1 MAKNLNVNM
10 NFTAD
15 VSNVEN
21 NLNKLKTSLNQI
33 STTPIKMGT
42 VNEDLKQA
50 TVSARQLQVHL
61 NNAFNTKTGNLDL
74 AKLQTSLDQSG
85 QSLSQLS
92 ANLMGAGKNGQ
103 QAFLQLQTAIQ
114 NANLQ
119 IKQSTG
125 FLSEMGAVLK
135 NTVHWQISSSLIHG
149 FMSNVQKAYSY
160 VQELDKSLNDIRIV
174 SGASAEDMAK
184 FAEQA
189 NKSAKALST
198 TTTAYTNAALIYY
211 QQGLTDQEVKER
223 TDITMKMSNVTGESA
238 DKVSSYMTAIWNN
251 FADGSD
257 NLERFAD
264 IITRL
269 GADTASSSEEIAEGL
284 EKFAAIGNT
293 VGLSYEYA
301 TSALATV
308 VAQTRQ
314 TPEVVGTAFKT
325 LFARIQDL
333 ELGNTLDDGTTLG
346 TYSQALEKVG
356 INIKDTSGQLKNM
369 DAILGEMGNKWKTLS
384 KDQQVALAQN
394 VAGKQKEISCLLAA

>member
-1 MAKNLNVNM
+1 M
-10 NFTAD
+10 
-15 VSNVEN
+15 
-21 NLNKLKTSLNQI
+21 
-33 STTPIKMGT
+33 
-42 VNEDLKQA
+42 
-50 TVSARQLQVHL
+50 
-61 NNAFNTKTGNLDL
+61 
-74 AKLQTSLDQSG
+74 
-85 QSLSQLS
+85 
-92 ANLMGAGKNGQ
+92 
-103 QAFLQLQTAIQ
+103 
-114 NANLQ
+114 
-119 IKQSTG
+119 
-125 FLSEMGAVLK
+125 
-135 NTVHWQISSSLIHG
+135 
-149 FMSNVQKAYSY
+149 
-160 VQELDKSLNDIRIV
+160 
-174 SGASAEDMAK
+174 
-184 FAEQA
+184 
-189 NKSAKALST
+189 
-198 TTTAYTNAALIYY
+198 
-211 QQGLTDQEVKER
+211 LTDQEVKER

-251 FADGSD
+251 FADGSN

-284 EKFAAIGNT
+284 EKFSAIGKT

-314 TPEVVGTAFKT
+314 TPEVVGTAYKT

-369 DAILGEMGNKWKTLS
+369 DAILDEMGNKWQTLS

>member
-15 VSNVEN
+15 VSNVES
-21 NLNKLKTSLNQI
+21 NLNKLKISLNQI

-42 VNEDLKQA
+42 VSEDLKQA

-61 NNAFNTKTGNLDL
+61 NNAFSTKTGNLDL

-125 FLSEMGAVLK
+125 FLSEMGTVLK
-135 NTVHWQISSSLIHG
+135 NTVRWQISSSLLHG
-149 FMSNVQKAYSY
+149 FMSNVQQAYSY
-160 VQELDKSLNDIRIV
+160 VQKLDKSLNDIRIV

-211 QQGLTDQEVKER
+211 QQGKR
-223 TDITMKMSNVTGESA
+223 
-238 DKVSSYMTAIWNN
+238 
-251 FADGSD
+251 
-257 NLERFAD
+257 RF
-264 IITRL
+264 
-269 GADTASSSEEIAEGL
+269 
-284 EKFAAIGNT
+284 F
-293 VGLSYEYA
+293 
-301 TSALATV
+301 
-308 VAQTRQ
+308 
-314 TPEVVGTAFKT
+314 
-325 LFARIQDL
+325 
-333 ELGNTLDDGTTLG
+333 
-346 TYSQALEKVG
+346 
-356 INIKDTSGQLKNM
+356 LK
-369 DAILGEMGNKWKTLS
+369 K
-384 KDQQVALAQN
+384 
-394 VAGKQKEISCLLAA
+394 

>member
-15 VSNVEN
+15 VSNVES
-21 NLNKLKTSLNQI
+21 NLNKLKASLNQI

-42 VNEDLKQA
+42 VSEDLKQA

-61 NNAFNTKTGNLDL
+61 NNAFSTKTGNLDL

-92 ANLMGAGKNGQ
+92 VGLLGAGKDGQ
-103 QAFLQLQTAIQ
+103 QAFLQLQNAIHT
-114 NANLQ
+114 ANLK

-125 FLSEMGAVLK
+125 FLSEMGTVLK
-135 NTVHWQISSSLIHG
+135 NTVRWQISSSLLHG
-149 FMSNVQKAYSY
+149 FMSNVQQAYSY
-160 VQELDKSLNDIRIV
+160 VQKLDKSLNDIRIV

-284 EKFAAIGNT
+284 EKFAAIGKT

-314 TPEVVGTAFKT
+314 TPEVVGTAYKT

-369 DAILGEMGNKWKTLS
+369 DAILDEMGNKWQTLS